1 MRGKPKKGK
10 RAKRR
15 QWRMKRAC
23 FEEGPRFSGA
33 KHTETGWADGV
44 FLHHAGR
51 KDFFDTLR
59 QRETAAFSD
68 ILGGIV
74 MKLTWL
80 GHACFL
86 LEEDGYRIVLD
97 PYTGV
102 AGYPPLHIQAH
113 AVFCSHG
120 HFDHHATD
128 CVELLPE
135 RESPF
140 TVREVETFH
149 DDRGGALRGTNTV
162 RIFTA
167 GGLSVAHLG
176 DLGHQLT
183 AEQAAAVDVPAL
195 RRFLESPLAEE
206 MRQAET
212 AAREYRFTV
221 LMPARDYD
229 PAAAEEDSIL
239 LQGVVD
245 CWFETPEGITVVD
258 FKTDFVQTEEDVAQH
273 AELYRGQL
281 AAYSLALERVLE
293 KAVTRK
299 ALYFL
304 QAGKTVE
311 IS

>member
-1 MRGKPKKGK
+1 M
-10 RAKRR
+10 
-15 QWRMKRAC
+15 
-23 FEEGPRFSGA
+23 
-33 KHTETGWADGV
+33 
-44 FLHHAGR
+44 
-51 KDFFDTLR
+51 
-59 QRETAAFSD
+59 
-68 ILGGIV
+68 
-74 MKLTWL
+74 
-80 GHACFL
+80 
-86 LEEDGYRIVLD
+86 
-97 PYTGV
+97 
-102 AGYPPLHIQAH
+102 
-113 AVFCSHG
+113 
-120 HFDHHATD
+120 
-128 CVELLPE
+128 
-135 RESPF
+135 
-140 TVREVETFH
+140 
-149 DDRGGALRGTNTV
+149 
-162 RIFTA
+162 
-167 GGLSVAHLG
+167 
-176 DLGHQLT
+176 
-183 AEQAAAVDVPAL
+183 DVPAL

-206 MRQAET
+206 MRQAKT

>member
-1 MRGKPKKGK
+1 
-10 RAKRR
+10 
-15 QWRMKRAC
+15 
-23 FEEGPRFSGA
+23 
-33 KHTETGWADGV
+33 
-44 FLHHAGR
+44 
-51 KDFFDTLR
+51 
-59 QRETAAFSD
+59 
-68 ILGGIV
+68 

-149 DDRGGALRGTNTV
+149 DDRGGALRGTNTI

-167 GGLSVAHLG
+167 GGLSAVHLG

>member
-15 QWRMKRAC
+15 QRRIKRAC

-120 HFDHHATD
+120 HFEAITPPSFRVCTD
-128 CVELLPE
+128 LRRWVKGFLA
-135 RESPF
+135 R
-140 TVREVETFH
+140 RR
-149 DDRGGALRGTNTV
+149 RGGSRYFSSKLWQSV
-162 RIFTA
+162 HLISV
-167 GGLSVAHLG
+167 GLAS
-176 DLGHQLT
+176 
-183 AEQAAAVDVPAL
+183 
-195 RRFLESPLAEE
+195 
-206 MRQAET
+206 
-212 AAREYRFTV
+212 
-221 LMPARDYD
+221 
-229 PAAAEEDSIL
+229 
-239 LQGVVD
+239 
-245 CWFETPEGITVVD
+245 
-258 FKTDFVQTEEDVAQH
+258 
-273 AELYRGQL
+273 
-281 AAYSLALERVLE
+281 
-293 KAVTRK
+293 
-299 ALYFL
+299 
-304 QAGKTVE
+304 
-311 IS
+311 

>member
-1 MRGKPKKGK
+1 
-10 RAKRR
+10 
-15 QWRMKRAC
+15 
-23 FEEGPRFSGA
+23 
-33 KHTETGWADGV
+33 
-44 FLHHAGR
+44 
-51 KDFFDTLR
+51 
-59 QRETAAFSD
+59 
-68 ILGGIV
+68 

>member
-1 MRGKPKKGK
+1 
-10 RAKRR
+10 
-15 QWRMKRAC
+15 
-23 FEEGPRFSGA
+23 
-33 KHTETGWADGV
+33 
-44 FLHHAGR
+44 
-51 KDFFDTLR
+51 
-59 QRETAAFSD
+59 
-68 ILGGIV
+68 

-183 AEQAAAVDVPAL
+183 GGAGSGHRPGGRRAGASRGRLHSGCRRSKGGVRCAASSLRGAHALPPRAL
-195 RRFLESPLAEE
+195 RPDGGGQRGAVFGAV
-206 MRQAET
+206 
-212 AAREYRFTV
+212 V
-221 LMPARDYD
+221 LGGGPPPAR
-229 PAAAEEDSIL
+229 S
-239 LQGVVD
+239 GV
-245 CWFETPEGITVVD
+245 
-258 FKTDFVQTEEDVAQH
+258 
-273 AELYRGQL
+273 
-281 AAYSLALERVLE
+281 
-293 KAVTRK
+293 
-299 ALYFL
+299 
-304 QAGKTVE
+304 
-311 IS
+311 

>member
-1 MRGKPKKGK
+1 
-10 RAKRR
+10 
-15 QWRMKRAC
+15 
-23 FEEGPRFSGA
+23 
-33 KHTETGWADGV
+33 
-44 FLHHAGR
+44 
-51 KDFFDTLR
+51 
-59 QRETAAFSD
+59 
-68 ILGGIV
+68 

-183 AEQAAAVDVPAL
+183 AEQAAAIGPVDAVLVPVGGVYTVDAAGAKAVCDAL
-195 RRFLESPLAEE
+195 HPRCVVPMHYHHAPYGLTEVDSVEPFLELWPAEAVHRLHGAAFE
-206 MRQAET
+206 LTKQT
-212 AAREYRFTV
+212 A
-221 LMPARDYD
+221 
-229 PAAAEEDSIL
+229 
-239 LQGVVD
+239 GVMVPS
-245 CWFETPEGITVVD
+245 F
-258 FKTDFVQTEEDVAQH
+258 
-273 AELYRGQL
+273 
-281 AAYSLALERVLE
+281 
-293 KAVTRK
+293 
-299 ALYFL
+299 
-304 QAGKTVE
+304 
-311 IS
+311 

>member
-15 QWRMKRAC
+15 QRRIKRAC

-162 RIFTA
+162 RI
-167 GGLSVAHLG
+167 L
-176 DLGHQLT
+176 Q
-183 AEQAAAVDVPAL
+183 
-195 RRFLESPLAEE
+195 
-206 MRQAET
+206 
-212 AAREYRFTV
+212 
-221 LMPARDYD
+221 
-229 PAAAEEDSIL
+229 PAACLWPIWAIWGTS
-239 LQGVVD
+239 
-245 CWFETPEGITVVD
+245 
-258 FKTDFVQTEEDVAQH
+258 
-273 AELYRGQL
+273 
-281 AAYSLALERVLE
+281 
-293 KAVTRK
+293 
-299 ALYFL
+299 
-304 QAGKTVE
+304 
-311 IS
+311 

>member
-1 MRGKPKKGK
+1 
-10 RAKRR
+10 
-15 QWRMKRAC
+15 
-23 FEEGPRFSGA
+23 
-33 KHTETGWADGV
+33 
-44 FLHHAGR
+44 
-51 KDFFDTLR
+51 
-59 QRETAAFSD
+59 
-68 ILGGIV
+68 

-245 CWFETPEGITVVD
+245 CWFETPKGVTVVD

>member
-1 MRGKPKKGK
+1 
-10 RAKRR
+10 
-15 QWRMKRAC
+15 
-23 FEEGPRFSGA
+23 
-33 KHTETGWADGV
+33 
-44 FLHHAGR
+44 
-51 KDFFDTLR
+51 
-59 QRETAAFSD
+59 
-68 ILGGIV
+68 

-97 PYTGV
+97 PYIGV

-140 TVREVETFH
+140 AVREVETFH

-183 AEQAAAVDVPAL
+183 VEQAAAMTHTMIPKEI
-195 RRFLESPLAEE
+195 RE
-206 MRQAET
+206 
-212 AAREYRFTV
+212 AA
-221 LMPARDYD
+221 
-229 PAAAEEDSIL
+229 
-239 LQGVVD
+239 
-245 CWFETPEGITVVD
+245 GITDGMIRMSVGL
-258 FKTDFVQTEEDVAQH
+258 EDPDDIIADLKQ
-273 AELYRGQL
+273 
-281 AAYSLALERVLE
+281 AL
-293 KAVTRK
+293 
-299 ALYFL
+299 
-304 QAGKTVE
+304 GD
-311 IS
+311 

>member
-1 MRGKPKKGK
+1 
-10 RAKRR
+10 
-15 QWRMKRAC
+15 
-23 FEEGPRFSGA
+23 
-33 KHTETGWADGV
+33 
-44 FLHHAGR
+44 
-51 KDFFDTLR
+51 
-59 QRETAAFSD
+59 
-68 ILGGIV
+68 

-183 AEQAAAVDVPAL
+183 VEQAAAMTHTMIPKEV
-195 RRFLESPLAEE
+195 RE
-206 MRQAET
+206 
-212 AAREYRFTV
+212 AA
-221 LMPARDYD
+221 
-229 PAAAEEDSIL
+229 
-239 LQGVVD
+239 
-245 CWFETPEGITVVD
+245 GITDGMIRMSVGL
-258 FKTDFVQTEEDVAQH
+258 EDPDDIIADLDQ
-273 AELYRGQL
+273 
-281 AAYSLALERVLE
+281 ALSR
-293 KAVTRK
+293 
-299 ALYFL
+299 
-304 QAGKTVE
+304 
-311 IS
+311 